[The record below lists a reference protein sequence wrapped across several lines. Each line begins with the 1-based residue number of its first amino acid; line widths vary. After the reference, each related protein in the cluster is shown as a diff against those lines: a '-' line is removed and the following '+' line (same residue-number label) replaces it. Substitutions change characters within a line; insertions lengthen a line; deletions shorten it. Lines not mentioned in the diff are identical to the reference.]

1 MNVCGKVGMSADDRG
16 ASPVGARTRRL
27 NAIRRQRRRSLIHTT
42 LALIPGAGLLG
53 TRYRR
58 LGYILLAVLGALVLG
73 TTLFVLAK
81 GAVSA
86 ALNVAVRPDALLTI
100 AGLAVVGAL
109 VWIFSIILTHRG
121 TAPKRADPQTRLGLR
136 LFTALICLV
145 VALPMAQVVRYSLI
159 QRDVVSTVFT
169 GPAMKGLTPSTQQ
182 TATPDAQAVDP
193 WEGVKRVNLLLIGSD
208 AGDDRIGVRTDS
220 MVEVSIDPQTG
231 AAVLISIPRSLER
244 APIPASNPLHALYPN
259 GYYCPNAKPGDECL
273 INAIWALAEENKAL
287 FKNNPNPGLTSIR
300 DVVGEVTGLHVDY
313 STVIDLAGFSQLVE
327 AMGGVT
333 VNVTERLPMD
343 GHLVGGV
350 VRDNLG
356 WIEPGVQK
364 LDGVQALWY
373 ARSRITTDDFSRQ
386 RRQRC
391 LVGALIDQVN
401 PVTMLSKYPDLA
413 RVAKDNVSTDLQ
425 VSQLPAWVDL
435 IQRVQKGSIT
445 SLTFSLN
452 NLSPANPD
460 FAKIRRMVQDAIAS
474 PAAAASPSPTT
485 STGSSGSTST
495 TPTTAPTSTTT
506 AKVPST
512 NPSTSTVTDG
522 AVDVRTAC

>member
-1 MNVCGKVGMSADDRG
+1 MSGDDRG

-27 NAIRRQRRRSLIHTT
+27 SAIRRQRRRSLIHTT

-58 LGYILLAVLGALVLG
+58 LGYLLLGVLAAMVLG

-100 AGLAVVGAL
+100 AGLAAVGAL
-109 VWIFSIILTHRG
+109 VWVFSIILTHRG

-136 LFTALICLV
+136 LFTAFICLV

-169 GPAMKGLTPSTQQ
+169 GPAVKSLTPSTQL

-193 WEGVKRVNLLLIGSD
+193 WEAIKRVNLLLIGSD
-208 AGDDRIGVRTDS
+208 AGDDRTGLRTDS

-244 APIPASNPLHALYPN
+244 VPFPASNPLHALYPN
-259 GYYCPNAKPGDECL
+259 GYYCPNAKPGEECL
-273 INAIWALAEENKAL
+273 INAVWALAEENKSL
-287 FKNNPNPGLTSIR
+287 FKNNPNPGLTSTR

-327 AMGGVT
+327 ATGGVT

-356 WIEPGVQK
+356 WIDPGVQK
-364 LDGVQALWY
+364 LNGLQALWY

-460 FAKIRRMVQDAIAS
+460 FAKIRRMVQDAISA
-474 PAAAASPSPTT
+474 PAVTPAPS
-485 STGSSGSTST
+485 
-495 TPTTAPTSTTT
+495 STTT
-506 AKVPST
+506 AAAPTPAPTGTTPEKAPAT
-512 NPSTSTVTDG
+512 TTTATSTVTEG
-522 AVDVRTAC
+522 KVDVRTSC